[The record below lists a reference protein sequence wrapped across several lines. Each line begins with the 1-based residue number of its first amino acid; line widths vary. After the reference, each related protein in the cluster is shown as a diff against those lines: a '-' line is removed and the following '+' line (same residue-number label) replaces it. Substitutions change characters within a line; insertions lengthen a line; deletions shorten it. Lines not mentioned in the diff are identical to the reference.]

1 MCNQKYLCRK
11 HELRHGT
18 LDSNIV
24 RLSSTRQVRIHQE
37 RKGKKGIRV
46 NPQSI
51 NKGGSDE
58 ENVGCQR
65 RTGLPVT
72 AAGTNEL

>member
-1 MCNQKYLCRK
+1 MQ
-11 HELRHGT
+11 E
-18 LDSNIV
+18 
-24 RLSSTRQVRIHQE
+24 TRAEAWNPGQQHCTSVFHKAGKNPQE

-58 ENVGCQR
+58 ENVGCQQ
-65 RTGLPVT
+65 RTGRPVT